1 MPSLDTK
8 LHLKMLAHS
17 KRPVVRRLRMARR
30 ILAKQGRWAE
40 HETATS
46 LDRLKAAC
54 GALLG
59 PPQIY
64 GLEWG
69 DPEVLPSLRHVRD
82 HFLAPYVTP
91 QATVLEIGPGGG
103 RWTRY
108 LLGAKQ
114 VYLVDFHQELLDELA
129 RSMRGDHLTMIRNNG
144 SDLPG
149 VPEAGIDFLFSFGC
163 FVHLDLPIVEAYLDS
178 FRAVLKPRGIVV
190 LQYSDKTKAKARGIG
205 TFSQNDPEQMQ
216 KRILARGYSIYEEDT
231 ASLGHS
237 AIVRFGL
244 SPDDPV

>member
-1 MPSLDTK
+1 MPSLDTEI
-8 LHLKMLAHS
+8 HLKMLAHS

-40 HETATS
+40 DESSTAF
-46 LDRLKAAC
+46 DRIKAAC
-54 GALLG
+54 GAVLG

-114 VYLVDFHQELLDELA
+114 VYLVDFHQELLDELG
-129 RSMRGDHLTMIRNNG
+129 RSMQRRPPDDDPQQRQR
-144 SDLPG
+144 P
-149 VPEAGIDFLFSFGC
+149 AR
-163 FVHLDLPIVEAYLDS
+163 
-178 FRAVLKPRGIVV
+178 RARRRASTSCSRSAASSTSI
-190 LQYSDKTKAKARGIG
+190 SR
-205 TFSQNDPEQMQ
+205 SSR
-216 KRILARGYSIYEEDT
+216 RIST
-231 ASLGHS
+231 ASG
-237 AIVRFGL
+237 
-244 SPDDPV
+244 PC